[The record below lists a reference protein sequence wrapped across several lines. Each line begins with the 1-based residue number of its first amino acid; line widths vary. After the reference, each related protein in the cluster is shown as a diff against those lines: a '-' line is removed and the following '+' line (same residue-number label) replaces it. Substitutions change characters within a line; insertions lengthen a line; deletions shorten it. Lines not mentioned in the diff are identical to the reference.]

1 MFRII
6 LALFIIIP
14 IIEIFLFMRI
24 GALIGVMPTLGM
36 IILTAVI
43 GVSMLKM
50 QGLSTLQRAQNN
62 LQENKIPATELIEGI
77 ILLLC
82 GALLLTPGFFTD
94 AIGFLM
100 LVPHI
105 RRAAAKIII
114 EKGKLQIMNGSGF
127 SGFSSTQGFDS
138 SSGNQ
143 DGDIIDGEC
152 HKEDNEQNEDNQ
164 KKIE

>member
-6 LALFIIIP
+6 LALFILIP

-24 GALIGVMPTLGM
+24 GALIGIAPTLGM
-36 IILTAVI
+36 IVLTAII
-43 GVSMLKM
+43 GVSMLKI

-62 LQENKIPATELIEGI
+62 LDENKLPATELVEGI

-94 AIGFLM
+94 TIGFLM

-105 RRAAAKIII
+105 RRSVAKIII
-114 EKGKLQIMNGSGF
+114 EKGKLHIASGSGF
-127 SGFSSTQGFDS
+127 SGFSTHQQHSEDNS
-138 SSGNQ
+138 
-143 DGDIIDGEC
+143 DIIDGEF
-152 HKEDNEQNEDNQ
+152 HRENNENTGNEQ
-164 KKIE
+164 KKID

>member
-24 GALIGVMPTLGM
+24 GALIGIAPTLGM
-36 IILTAVI
+36 IVLTAVI

-62 LQENKIPATELIEGI
+62 LQENKLPATELVEGI

-94 AIGFLM
+94 TVGFLM
-100 LVPHI
+100 LVPNI
-105 RRAAAKIII
+105 RRAAAKTIIK
-114 EKGKLQIMNGSGF
+114 KGKFQFMNGSGF
-127 SGFSSTQGFDS
+127 SGFSTDQERQSPNDS
-138 SSGNQ
+138 Q
-143 DGDIIDGEC
+143 DGDVIDGEF
-152 HKEDNEQNEDNQ
+152 HHENSDNNSQEQ
-164 KKIE
+164 KKID